1 MIHWLLQVYVSIVDG
16 YSVGDSTSPQ
26 YQPLLNI
33 LTKLL
38 DKISLNAFLIAN
50 MYVAKRE
57 NADLYKKIHKKL
69 SDIKN
74 ILNNKKFTGFIQ
86 VKSIEETFTLILV
99 KIDGSLAENDNSNLL
114 IDECESITYCLQ
126 PFVAVNVLLN
136 PNGSVQDYVNHFQMI
151 QHLKNYSISRLY
163 SELIRSALISL
174 YNISRESEISRESL
188 WFAFTF
194 IKVPYILKE
203 MNAVNGEPIP
213 IMFSKPRIQN

>member
-1 MIHWLLQVYVSIVDG
+1 MHWLLQVYASIVDG
-16 YSVGDSTSPQ
+16 CTAGDSTSSQYPQ
-26 YQPLLNI
+26 MLNI

-38 DKISLNAFLIAN
+38 DKVSLNAFLIAN

-57 NADLYKKIHKKL
+57 NADLYKKIHKKMTDL
-69 SDIKN
+69 KN
-74 ILNNKKFTGFIQ
+74 ILNNKKFAALTQ

-99 KIDGSLAENDNSNLL
+99 KIDGSLAENENSNLL

-126 PFVAVNVLLN
+126 PFVVVNVLLN
-136 PNGSVQDYVNHFQMI
+136 PNGSVQDYVNHLQMI

-174 YNISRESEISRESL
+174 YNISRESEISLESM

-194 IKVPYILKE
+194 IKVPYILKQ
-203 MNAVNGEPIP
+203 MNAINGEL
-213 IMFSKPRIQN
+213 

>member
-1 MIHWLLQVYVSIVDG
+1 MIHWLLQVYASIVDG
-16 YSVGDSTSPQ
+16 CSAGDSTPPHLHQ
-26 YQPLLNI
+26 LLNI
-33 LTKLL
+33 LTKQL
-38 DKISLNAFLIAN
+38 DKVSLNAFLIAN

-57 NADLYKKIHKKL
+57 NADLYKKIHRKL
-69 SDIKN
+69 SDMKN
-74 ILNNKKFTGFIQ
+74 ILNNKKFVALTR

-136 PNGSVQDYVNHFQMI
+136 PNGSVQDYVNHLQMV

-174 YNISRESEISRESL
+174 YNISRESEISLESM

-194 IKVPYILKE
+194 IKVPYILKQ
-203 MNAVNGEPIP
+203 MNAING
-213 IMFSKPRIQN
+213 

>member
-1 MIHWLLQVYVSIVDG
+1 MYASIVDD
-16 YSVGDSTSPQ
+16 YSAGDSTTPH
-26 YQPLLNI
+26 YQQLLNI
-33 LTKLL
+33 LTKQL
-38 DKISLNAFLIAN
+38 DKVSLNAFLIAN

-69 SDIKN
+69 SDMKN
-74 ILNNKKFTGFIQ
+74 ILNNKKFAALTR

-114 IDECESITYCLQ
+114 IEECESITYCLQ

-136 PNGSVQDYVNHFQMI
+136 PNGSVQFYVNHLQMI

-174 YNISRESEISRESL
+174 YNISRESEISLESM

-194 IKVPYILKE
+194 IKVPLILKQ
-203 MNAVNGEPIP
+203 MNAINGKSIP
-213 IMFSKPRIQN
+213 YVFSKLRIQN